1 MRTITQFAALVLL
14 LVCPSLGSAPAL
26 AAQAA
31 AADPAAREAAEKW
44 LTMVEA
50 GDFQAS
56 WDEAGEMFREGT
68 TAQAWARQ
76 AADGQQRIG
85 DLVSRELA
93 ELHAVTDPPDAPPAE
108 YVFLRYRSEFSV
120 AGAAVETVVLIRET
134 ERGWRVIGYF
144 VQPPG
149 A

>member
-1 MRTITQFAALVLL
+1 MRKRTHFAALALL
-14 LVCPSLGSAPAL
+14 LACPSLGAAPAL
-26 AAQAA
+26 AAQAVTA
-31 AADPAAREAAEKW
+31 EPAAREAAEKW
-44 LTMVEA
+44 LAMVEA

-85 DLVSRELA
+85 EVVARELA
-93 ELHAVTDPPDAPPAE
+93 EQHAVTDPPDAPPAE
-108 YVFLRYRSEFSV
+108 YVFLRYHSQFSV
-120 AGAAVETVVLIRET
+120 AGPALETVVLIREV